1 MRLTVIAIVVCL
13 ALVLS
18 LLQLLRTRRIR
29 EKYAAVWIVL
39 TLAVVVIGVFPGLA
53 FWLSDLVGVQT
64 PANLLFALASLV
76 LLAVCIQLSTEVSA
90 LEEETRTLAE
100 EIALLR
106 LEVRQH
112 IAHGPDRPAPASDAP
127 APADPTG
134 RSGDQTTEDPR

>member
-1 MRLTVIAIVVCL
+1 MRLTVVAIVVCL
-13 ALVLS
+13 ALVLA
-18 LLQLLRTRRIR
+18 LLHLLRTRRIR

-64 PANLLFALASLV
+64 PANLVFALASLV

-106 LEVRQH
+106 LDVRQH
-112 IAHGPDRPAPASDAP
+112 LVRTQGQHHPQCDPPADRP
-127 APADPTG
+127 
-134 RSGDQTTEDPR
+134 GDQPTQEDAR

>member
-29 EKYAAVWIVL
+29 EKYAAVWILL

-76 LLAVCIQLSTEVSA
+76 LLAVCIQLSTEVSS

-100 EIALLR
+100 EVALLR

-112 IAHGPDRPAPASDAP
+112 VAHRPVRPAAPDDDAP
-127 APADPTG
+127 
-134 RSGDQTTEDPR
+134 TTEDVR

>member
-1 MRLTVIAIVVCL
+1 MRLTIISIVVCL

-18 LLQLLRTRRIR
+18 LLHLLRTRRIR

-76 LLAVCIQLSTEVSA
+76 LLAVCIQLSTEIST
-90 LEEETRTLAE
+90 LEEESRTLAE
-100 EIALLR
+100 EVALLR
-106 LEVRQH
+106 LEMRQH
-112 IAHGPDRPAPASDAP
+112 LTHAQGPSGPPHPEQPSSAPRPSEEDA
-127 APADPTG
+127 
-134 RSGDQTTEDPR
+134 R

>member
-1 MRLTVIAIVVCL
+1 MRLTIISIVVCVGL
-13 ALVLS
+13 AAALV
-18 LLQLLRTRRIR
+18 QLLRTRRIR
-29 EKYAAVWIVL
+29 EKYAAIWIVL

-76 LLAVCIQLSTEVSA
+76 LLGVCIQLSTEVSA

-106 LEVRQH
+106 LEVRQSL
-112 IAHGPDRPAPASDAP
+112 AASGDEGRRSGPGPREGHATTPG
-127 APADPTG
+127 DPTA
-134 RSGDQTTEDPR
+134 

>member
-1 MRLTVIAIVVCL
+1 MRLTVVAIVVCL
-13 ALVLS
+13 ALVVA
-18 LLQLLRTRRIR
+18 LLHLLRTRRIR

-100 EIALLR
+100 EVALLR
-106 LEVRQH
+106 LDVRQH
-112 IAHGPDRPAPASDAP
+112 LVRAQDQREDPDGSPPAERP
-127 APADPTG
+127 
-134 RSGDQTTEDPR
+134 GDQPHQEDAR

>member
-18 LLQLLRTRRIR
+18 LLHLLRTRRIR

-39 TLAVVVIGVFPGLA
+39 TVAVVVIGVFPGLA

-76 LLAVCIQLSTEVSA
+76 LLAVCIQLSTEVSS

-100 EIALLR
+100 EVALLR
-106 LEVRQH
+106 LELRQH
-112 IAHGPDRPAPASDAP
+112 LIRSQEHPPHHPGSAPATEPAREGGTQEDA
-127 APADPTG
+127 
-134 RSGDQTTEDPR
+134 R

>member
-1 MRLTVIAIVVCL
+1 MRLTVISIVLCL
-13 ALVLS
+13 GLVVS
-18 LLQLLRTRRIR
+18 LLHLLRTRRIR

-53 FWLSDLVGVQT
+53 FWLSDLVGVQS
-64 PANLLFALASLV
+64 PANLVFALASLV

-112 IAHGPDRPAPASDAP
+112 LTHAPAGPPQVPDRPVAHPNQEDA
-127 APADPTG
+127 
-134 RSGDQTTEDPR
+134 R

>member
-1 MRLTVIAIVVCL
+1 MRLTIISIVVCL

-18 LLQLLRTRRIR
+18 LLHLLRTRRIR

-76 LLAVCIQLSTEVSA
+76 LLAVCIQLSTEVST
-90 LEEETRTLAE
+90 LEEESRTLAE
-100 EIALLR
+100 EVALLR
-106 LEVRQH
+106 LEMRQH
-112 IAHGPDRPAPASDAP
+112 LTRAQGPSGPPHPEQPGGAPRTSEEDA
-127 APADPTG
+127 
-134 RSGDQTTEDPR
+134 R

>member
-1 MRLTVIAIVVCL
+1 MRLTVVAIVVCL

-18 LLQLLRTRRIR
+18 LLHLLRTRRIR

-64 PANLLFALASLV
+64 PANLVFALASLV

-100 EIALLR
+100 EVALLR
-106 LEVRQH
+106 LDVRQH
-112 IAHGPDRPAPASDAP
+112 LVRTQGQQRHAECDPPPDRP
-127 APADPTG
+127 
-134 RSGDQTTEDPR
+134 GDQPTQEDAR

>member
-1 MRLTVIAIVVCL
+1 MRLTVVAIVVCL

-18 LLQLLRTRRIR
+18 LLHLLRTRRIR

-64 PANLLFALASLV
+64 PANLVFALASLV

-100 EIALLR
+100 EVALLR
-106 LEVRQH
+106 LDVRQH
-112 IAHGPDRPAPASDAP
+112 LVRVQEHQHRPDSSPPAAGP
-127 APADPTG
+127 
-134 RSGDQTTEDPR
+134 GDQPSQEDAR

>member
-1 MRLTVIAIVVCL
+1 MRLTVISIILCLGLAI
-13 ALVLS
+13 S

-39 TLAVVVIGVFPGLA
+39 TLAVVVIGVFPELA
-53 FWLSDLVGVQT
+53 FWLSDLVGVQS
-64 PANLLFALASLV
+64 PANLVFALALLV

-112 IAHGPDRPAPASDAP
+112 LTRAQERSGPPHAPDRPVEHPNQEDA
-127 APADPTG
+127 
-134 RSGDQTTEDPR
+134 R